1 MGVNKPLLIVFAGPT
16 AVGKTAVAGEIAG
29 WLNTSV
35 ISADS
40 RQIYKEMSIGT
51 AVPSKNERNNVPYYF
66 VQSHS
71 VLDYYNASMFEQ
83 EVLEL
88 LHRLYQQHDKVVL
101 AGGSGLYVQAVCS
114 GIDDIPTVRP
124 DVRKMMAARLEREG
138 LDTLTRE
145 LKKCDPLYYEQAD
158 LNNPKRVL
166 KALEVYYQTGL
177 PYTSFLTGKEKQRP
191 FRLLKIGLNMER
203 DKLYQRINDRVSQMV
218 DNGLVEEAREVYHI
232 YQQNPV
238 VGLNTVGYKELFAY
252 FDDRDSLDEAIEK
265 IQNNTRKYA
274 RKQLNWFARD
284 SDIQWF
290 HPEDVE
296 SIKDLIRNYCFD
308 KY

>member
-1 MGVNKPLLIVFAGPT
+1 MGIENPLLIVLVGPT
-16 AVGKTAVAGEIAG
+16 AVGKTTVAGEIAR

-40 RQIYKEMSIGT
+40 RQIYREMSIGT
-51 AVPSKNERNNVPYYF
+51 AVPSESERKNVPYYF

-83 EVLEL
+83 EVLGL
-88 LHRLYQQHDKVVL
+88 LNRLYQQHDQVVM

-114 GIDDIPTVRP
+114 GIDDIPTVQP
-124 DVRKMMAARLEREG
+124 DVREMMAKRLDDEG
-138 LDTLTRE
+138 LAALTEE
-145 LKKCDPLYYEQAD
+145 LKKCDPIYYEQAD

-166 KALEVYYQTGL
+166 KALEIYHQTGL

-203 DKLYQRINDRVSQMV
+203 ERLYQRINDRVLQMV
-218 DNGLVEEAREVYHI
+218 DNGLIEEARYVYRI

-252 FDDRDSLDEAIEK
+252 FDCRDSLDEAIEK

-284 SDIQWF
+284 SAIQWF
-290 HPEDVE
+290 DPEDIE
-296 SIKDLIRNYCFD
+296 SIKALIREY
-308 KY
+308 